1 MRTMKELMLVAIKEL
16 YSLHFQKIYNFS
28 QEKIDEAVCF
38 THRVSRSVEFLQSL
52 NVTNWKDSN
61 IKQFQKQCWKGKPV
75 VKDLVDE
82 LKLLFST
89 CVKNSEPFTTFL
101 QHFAEKAFD
110 FACNLEQENF
120 VAYEDGKY
128 CNSRLRKNFYEDCSA
143 PYFPKSIQIFDQG
156 LCE

>member
-1 MRTMKELMLVAIKEL
+1 VAVKEL
-16 YSLHFQKIYNFS
+16 YSLHYQKKYFFF
-28 QEKIDEAVCF
+28 QEKLDELVCF
-38 THRVSRSVEFLQSL
+38 SHRVWRSLEFVQSL

-120 VAYEDGKY
+120 VGYEDGIY
-128 CNSRLRKNFYEDCSA
+128 CDPSLTKNLYQDCVA
-143 PYFPKSIQIFDQG
+143 PYFPNPNKIFDQG
-156 LCE
+156 ICE